1 MFLSESF
8 YADGLAALM
17 PQTTISAVVCRI
29 EMASI
34 NIVYGTAEGLR
45 RNLPTTG
52 PWQMEQ
58 HAQAHTQKKTFNNP
72 LLALGRAPSPRFGRF
87 LPKEATP
94 LSDPHLEPFTSLTS
108 NNWSNHRRLWRAPAL
123 PQHFLFVPRLMREL
137 KHIQARA
144 NLTFGNT
151 LPSPLHRRTENKQ
164 TKQKANNN
172 KKKNH
177 LNRSGRKQDF
187 FPLIPPPLPFS
198 SFAVSRNAR

>member
-1 MFLSESF
+1 
-8 YADGLAALM
+8 
-17 PQTTISAVVCRI
+17 
-29 EMASI
+29 
-34 NIVYGTAEGLR
+34 
-45 RNLPTTG
+45 
-52 PWQMEQ
+52 MEQ
-58 HAQAHTQKKTFNNP
+58 LKGCEETCPLQAPGRWNNMHRHTHKKKTFNNP

-108 NNWSNHRRLWRAPAL
+108 NNWSNHRRLRRAPAL

-151 LPSPLHRRTENKQ
+151 PPSPLHRRTENKQ

-187 FPLIPPPLPFS
+187 FSPHPPTPSLLVLCS
-198 SFAVSRNAR
+198 